1 MIDAAKGS
9 GVDSFIPDAIVE
21 RMNILLPPNDFLFY
35 LSMAIMLPVLVI
47 AIRYAP
53 WRLLLAEQT
62 RQHFFYGTIIVLAV
76 LWTLQIKIKGI
87 IAFHPLLITV
97 VTMLFGWCFALVIG
111 CAALTVMKILQFTFR
126 SGLQGMDVAWS
137 QFNFAALPADF
148 CLSVL
153 IPATWALL
161 IIGLVNRWK
170 FKNPFT
176 YFWGVGFFGA
186 MISCLIMGL
195 AAIGLFSLS
204 NSELA
209 LASVQENFIVFF
221 VLTFPE
227 GFINGSIATMF
238 TIFWPGIV
246 KTYRD
251 DWFLKD

>member
-9 GVDSFIPDAIVE
+9 GVDSLIRYAIVE
-21 RMNILLPPNDFLFY
+21 RMNILLPPNEFLFY
-35 LSMAIMLPVLVI
+35 LTMTIMLSALAI

-53 WRLLLAEQT
+53 WRLLFAEQS

-97 VTMLFGWCFALVIG
+97 VTMLFGWSFALVIG
-111 CAALTVMKILQFTFR
+111 CAALAVMKILQFAFR
-126 SGLQGMDVAWS
+126 GSTQGIDIAWA
-137 QFNFAALPADF
+137 QINFTALPVDF
-148 CLSVL
+148 CLSILV
-153 IPATWALL
+153 PATWALVV
-161 IIGLVNRWK
+161 IGAVNRWK

-176 YFWGVGFFGA
+176 YFLGVGFFGA
-186 MISCLIMGL
+186 MVSCLIIGV
-195 AAIGLFSLS
+195 AALGLFSFS
-204 NSELA
+204 KSEIA